1 MDIKRDVEYVL
12 RRWVNHEGKREKK
25 RTLDFWF
32 GFFGEKKES
41 IRKKNIRVREEGKE
55 RFRLLKQKRRKTTF
69 FLTRKVIVEG

>member
-1 MDIKRDVEYVL
+1 MFCGLVDQ
-12 RRWVNHEGKREKK
+12 EGKREKK

-41 IRKKNIRVREEGKE
+41 LKMKNIGVRKKGKE

-69 FLTRKVIVEG
+69 F